1 MKKIAIL
8 FSGAGSNLAYILE
21 HLHQKKVEVVLTIT
35 NNPNAKGIE
44 YAKKYN
50 IPCVIIDSKAFS
62 LREDFDRRVV
72 EEIQKYSVDL
82 SVLAGF
88 MRILT
93 PIFTDNIKSINLHPS
108 LLPKFK
114 GLKAIERTYKSDD
127 EFGGVSVHW
136 VNSELDAGEIIVQ
149 KQIYKVGLS
158 FDEYLE
164 QIKTI
169 EKIALCEAIEKSL
182 AL

>member
-8 FSGAGSNLAYILE
+8 FSGTGSNLAYILE

-35 NNPNAKGIE
+35 NNPEANGIE

-72 EEIQKYSVDL
+72 EEIQKYNVDL

-93 PIFTDNIKSINLHPS
+93 PVFTDNIKSINLHPS
-108 LLPKFK
+108 LLPRFK
-114 GLKAIERTYKSDD
+114 GLKAIERTYESDD
-127 EFGGVSVHW
+127 VFGGVSVHW

-149 KQIYKVGLS
+149 KQISKVGLS

-182 AL
+182 Q